1 MNFNSRY
8 VHYQNDL
15 PPFVLKR
22 VAKCI
27 EKKFNISDANEYIDE
42 IFKKYKRQ
50 YEKKKN
56 YDREYFI
63 NTGPIKQQYDLLV
76 KEYNSIIEQNDK
88 LCEFIQK
95 KYGIK
100 L

>member
-1 MNFNSRY
+1 
-8 VHYQNDL
+8 
-15 PPFVLKR
+15 VLKHI
-22 VAKCI
+22 AKCI
-27 EKKFNISDANEYIDE
+27 EKKFNIFNANEYIDE